1 MPISFAC
8 AASHAPGITA
18 WSEAAPPA
26 QKERVYGA
34 FDALRAR
41 LDASGTETLVL
52 LTSEHWANFFLD
64 HMGAFCV
71 GRAASYRG
79 PIEPWLQIDKA
90 EVKGDPEL
98 AAELIET

>member
-1 MPISFAC
+1 MTISFAC

-26 QKERVYGA
+26 QKDTVYGA
-34 FDALRAR
+34 FGELRAR
-41 LDASGTETLVL
+41 LEASGAETLIL

-71 GRAASYRG
+71 GRA
-79 PIEPWLQIDKA
+79 
-90 EVKGDPEL
+90 
-98 AAELIET
+98 